1 MEQKNNSVS
10 SAETNDEV
18 STNVEVQ
25 TSSPNNAKPNVGCC
39 ISSNYKQVE
48 TEKEI
53 TMSNSKSVVSPV
65 ATLKDEFGGVCQ
77 IINDDHCY
85 VVCLKQ
91 QDGTYKPTTHI
102 FKEAFEVLSKLPD
115 PLSYAG
121 NIDYPELFVSNCKQG
136 K

>member
-1 MEQKNNSVS
+1 MKKFNPSVGTTAEKSTTVETQGS
-10 SAETNDEV
+10 SSHSDGNTFVA
-18 STNVEVQ
+18 
-25 TSSPNNAKPNVGCC
+25 CC

-102 FKEAFEVLSKLPD
+102 FKEAFEVLSKLECP
-115 PLSYAG
+115 
-121 NIDYPELFVSNCKQG
+121 N
-136 K
+136 

>member
-1 MEQKNNSVS
+1 MKNSVPSVGTTAEKSTKVETQDS
-10 SAETNDEV
+10 SSHSNGNTFVA
-18 STNVEVQ
+18 
-25 TSSPNNAKPNVGCC
+25 CC
-39 ISSNYKQVE
+39 ISLSYKQVE

-53 TMSNSKSVVSPV
+53 TMSNSKSIVSPV

-102 FKEAFEVLSKLPD
+102 FKEAFEVLSKLESP
-115 PLSYAG
+115 
-121 NIDYPELFVSNCKQG
+121 N
-136 K
+136 